1 MPDRSEREPLRAWTL
16 TADRVAESLRVDPE
30 TGLESAAAAERL
42 ARHGPND
49 LGETRFPGPVEIL
62 LAQFRGAIFW
72 LLVAAA
78 ALSLW
83 MQDRIEALAI
93 AAVLI
98 LNGLIGF
105 SIELRAMQPMQALRA
120 MSRMHARVGRDGA
133 VRHVAASELV
143 PGDLVLLDAGE
154 LVPADLRLIAATDL
168 HCDESALTG
177 ESLPVVKS
185 TSPLDPGTPLAE
197 RANMAYRGTAV
208 TRGIGTG
215 LVVATGADTEFGQIA
230 DLVAAAE
237 ERRSPLEKRLEALG
251 RQLAWGAM
259 AAVAALAAI
268 GLAAGQPAM
277 EMIRTAV
284 ALAVA
289 AVPEGLPV
297 VATLALAR
305 GMWRMA
311 RRNVLVNRL
320 SAIETLGS
328 VGLILT
334 DKTGTLTENR
344 MSVAAVLLPDE
355 AGPEAQEAPGTDRPG
370 ARDLLAAA
378 ALCCDTGET
387 GGDPMERA
395 ICAAA
400 AAAGSPR
407 EGLLAET
414 PRIRLLPF
422 DPERKVMASIHRAPD
437 REFVVV
443 KGAPETIVARS
454 IRAITRAGPVDLDD
468 AARAGLVARAEAAAR
483 RGLRLLGVAR
493 RDLAEP
499 LGELLEGLEFLGF
512 LALHDPPRQDV
523 RAAIERCK
531 AAGLRIVMVTGDH
544 PATARRIAEETGV
557 VDADAPPGQHFSR
570 SDARL
575 SQAEREELVAV
586 PVFARIAPRSKLD
599 LVSLHQEAGAVVAM
613 IGDGINDAPALKKAD
628 IGIAMGQRGTQVA
641 VEASDIVLRDD
652 SFASIVAAVHEG
664 RVIFG
669 NIRLFIRYL
678 FACNL
683 SEMLVVAG
691 ALALGLPLPLLPMQ
705 LLFLNLV
712 TDVFPALALGAGEG
726 PRDIMSRPPRPAD
739 EPLIGRRGWTGII
752 VEAAVIA
759 TFTLATFA
767 AALRH
772 PDSVGTD
779 PTTIVFL
786 ALAFA
791 QLWHIFAL
799 RDRGEAWWNNA
810 ITRNRFVWG
819 ALALSTLL
827 IFAGTFIPPISAA
840 LDVQAPETAGWALAL
855 AAGPAALAV
864 NTTIAAFRRRGT
876 PKAG

>member
-1 MPDRSEREPLRAWTL
+1 MPDRIERESLRAWTL
-16 TADRVAESLRVDPE
+16 AAGRVAESLRVDPE
-30 TGLESAAAAERL
+30 TGLDSAAAADRL

-49 LGETRFPGPVEIL
+49 LGETRFPGPAEIL

-72 LLVAAA
+72 LLMAAA

-105 SIELRAMQPMQALRA
+105 SIELRAMQSMQALRA
-120 MSRMHARVGRDGA
+120 MSRMQARVRRDGA
-133 VRHVAASELV
+133 VRQVAASELV

-154 LVPADLRLIAATDL
+154 LVPADLRLIAIADL

-177 ESLPVVKS
+177 ESVPVVKS
-185 TSPLDPGTPLAE
+185 TSPLDPDTPLAE
-197 RANMAYRGTAV
+197 RANMAFRGTAV

-215 LVVATGADTEFGQIA
+215 LVVATGADTELGQIA

-251 RQLAWGAM
+251 RQLAWAAM
-259 AAVAALAAI
+259 AAVAALAAL

-344 MSVAAVLLPDE
+344 MTVAAVLLPD
-355 AGPEAQEAPGTDRPG
+355 AADPANDPALDRPG
-370 ARDLLAAA
+370 ARALLAAA

-400 AAAGSPR
+400 AEAGSPR
-407 EGLLAET
+407 EGLLAEA
-414 PRIRLLPF
+414 PRTRLLPF
-422 DPERKVMASIHRAPD
+422 DPERKVMASVHRATD
-437 REFVVV
+437 HDFVVV
-443 KGAPETIVARS
+443 KGAPEAIVARS
-454 IRAITRAGPVDLDD
+454 IRAITRDGPVALDD
-468 AARAGLVARAEAAAR
+468 AARAGLVDRAEAAAR

-493 RDLAEP
+493 RDPAGPTSEMLD
-499 LGELLEGLEFLGF
+499 GLDFLGF

-557 VDADAPPGQHFSR
+557 VGADAPPGQHFSR
-570 SDARL
+570 SDSRL
-575 SQAEREELVAV
+575 SQAEREQLVAV

-683 SEMLVVAG
+683 SEMLVVGG
-691 ALALGLPLPLLPMQ
+691 ALALGMPLPLLPMQ

-739 EPLIGRRGWTGII
+739 EPLIGRRGWTRIV

-767 AALRH
+767 AALGH
-772 PDSVGTD
+772 PEAVGTD

-786 ALAFA
+786 SLAFA
-791 QLWHIFAL
+791 QIWHIFAL
-799 RDRGEAWWNNA
+799 RERGEALWDNA

-827 IFAGTFIPPISAA
+827 ILAGTFTPPVSGA
-840 LDVQAPETAGWALAL
+840 LDLRAPDATGWALAL
-855 AAGPAALAV
+855 AAGPAALAT
-864 NTTIAAFRRRGT
+864 NTAIAAFLGRGS
-876 PKAG
+876 PNAG